1 MTMLLEARA
10 TVRQGVRLTAE
21 EFLRLPD
28 SKGLELVDGKLV
40 EKAMGALAS
49 EVGAEI
55 ACRLKNHCRTT
66 RQGRVF
72 DAECGYRMFPERPN
86 LVRKPDVSLVVRERV
101 PATGTPDGYFAL
113 APDLAIEVISPND
126 LLYEVD
132 EKVGEYLRAGVREV
146 WVVNPK
152 QRTVQIRRPDRK
164 DSTLAE
170 DDRLTCEH
178 LLPGFEC
185 AVSEFFP
192 D

>member
-1 MTMLLEARA
+1 MTMLLEAPP
-10 TVRQGVRLTAE
+10 TVRQDVWLTADD
-21 EFLRLPD
+21 FLRLPD
-28 SKGLELVDGKLV
+28 SKGLELVDGYLV

-49 EVGAEI
+49 EVALEI
-55 ACRLKNHCRTT
+55 GSRLRFHCRTT

-72 DAECGYRMFPERPN
+72 ESECGYRMFPERPN
-86 LVRKPDVSLVVRERV
+86 LVRKPDVSLVARERI
-101 PATGTPDGYFAL
+101 PTTGTPDGYFAL
-113 APDLAIEVISPND
+113 APDLAVEVISPND

-152 QRTVQIRRPDRK
+152 QRTVQIRRPDRR

-185 AVSEFFP
+185 AVSELFP